1 MLTLSK
7 SNEMVDER
15 SSSVNGAQDVQTTST
30 LQPQYKVACDE
41 RCPVVHGLA
50 SMLQHWDTRNA
61 FVFVD
66 RNSPQEEARQLIS
79 ELDRS
84 NWSLLLV
91 DNDGNKFEG
100 PEAIPMIL
108 KTLSM
113 GRIFVVLYCLPG
125 TMLLTRLAYNLIS
138 QSRKRAGKLVT
149 P

>member
-7 SNEMVDER
+7 SKEVVDYR
-15 SSSVNGAQDVQTTST
+15 SSSVQGAEDAHLASNTTNS
-30 LQPQYKVACDE
+30 YKIACDE

-50 SMLQHWDTRNA
+50 GMLQHWDSRNA

-66 RNSPQEEARQLIS
+66 RNSSQDEARQIIS

-91 DNDGNKFEG
+91 DGDDNRYEG

-108 KTLSM
+108 KNLSM
-113 GRIFVVLYCLPG
+113 GRIFVVFYCLPG
-125 TMLLTRLAYNLIS
+125 TMLLTRLAYNFIS

>member
-1 MLTLSK
+1 M
-7 SNEMVDER
+7 
-15 SSSVNGAQDVQTTST
+15 
-30 LQPQYKVACDE
+30 YKIVCDE
-41 RCPVVHGLA
+41 RCPVVNGLA
-50 SMLQHWDTRNA
+50 GMLQHWDTKNA

-84 NWSLLLV
+84 DWSLLLV
-91 DNDGNKFEG
+91 DSEDNRYEG

-108 KTLSM
+108 KNLSM

-125 TMLLTRLAYNLIS
+125 TMLLTRFAYNLIS
-138 QSRKRAGKLVT
+138 KSRKRTQKLAT

>member
-1 MLTLSK
+1 M
-7 SNEMVDER
+7 
-15 SSSVNGAQDVQTTST
+15 NGAQDVHLTSNM
-30 LQPQYKVACDE
+30 YKVVCDE

-50 SMLQHWDTRNA
+50 GVLQRFDSRNA

-66 RNSPQEEARQLIS
+66 RNSGQEEARQLIS

-84 NWSLLLV
+84 LWSLLLV
-91 DNDGNKFEG
+91 DSDGNRYEG

-113 GRIFVVLYCLPG
+113 GRIFVVFYCLPG

-138 QSRKRAGKLVT
+138 QSRKRTQKLVT